1 MTLYQIKEEYRA
13 LLEAIECGIVPEEAI
28 NDTLEGIEGELND
41 KVDSIACFI
50 KELRADI
57 TAIKHERDALQERL
71 SAKVKKVEYLTDY
84 LTRTLTELGVSKME
98 TARNQISFR
107 KSTCVTILG
116 EEEFIEW
123 AQKEAPELLKFAK
136 PEISLTAVKNAIKGG
151 RTLEGVS
158 IDVNNNIQLK

>member
-1 MTLYQIKEEYRA
+1 MRLYEIAQDYKEI
-13 LLEAIECGIVPEEAI
+13 LEAIEYGIIPEEAI
-28 NDTLEGIEGELND
+28 ADTLEAIEGELHE

-57 TAIKHERDALQERL
+57 TAIKRERDALQERL

-123 AQKEAPELLKFAK
+123 VQKEAPELLKFAK